1 MAQANS
7 GEFLSPEGR
16 LAFSD
21 GLFEKRSVDGLKFN
35 YGCTLIFDN
44 EHKAVFD
51 EKVKKVILIKW
62 DEKGLRD
69 FERGVIKN
77 PLLDGD
83 GPQARSKQSG
93 ELWAGFGPGLFFIR
107 PNANEDAPPRVLWK
121 SQHVD
126 ATKEEVYSGCFGK
139 AVLNA
144 YTWENP
150 SGGRG
155 VSFGIRAFRKTRDGE
170 STGGRAPFDPGKWFV
185 DLNDEPGSDGS
196 VDIFS

>member
-7 GEFLSPEGR
+7 GEFLTPEGR

-21 GLFEKRSVDGLKFN
+21 GLFEKRSQDGIKFN
-35 YGCTLIFDN
+35 YGCTLIF
-44 EHKAVFD
+44 E
-51 EKVKKVILIKW
+51 EKDRQFFMDKILKVIKIKW
-62 DEKGLRD
+62 DERGLSDFQKGI
-69 FERGVIKN
+69 IKN

-83 GPQARSKQSG
+83 GPQAHSKQSG
-93 ELWAGFGPGLFFIR
+93 ELWAGFGPGKFFIR

-126 ATKEEVYSGCFGK
+126 ATKEEVYSGCYGK

-155 VSFGIRAFRKTRDGE
+155 VSFGIRAFRKTNEGE

-185 DLNDEPGSDGS
+185 DLTDEPGSDGT